1 MYRQRFGLTA
11 FVAALVVGSSFV
23 ATAQGPDVRSR
34 DLSAS
39 PAVTFLY
46 HDSVPV
52 DVVALHFPVDGRRS
66 VAEMSLEVRNISDR
80 DIVSAKFYLVMTEK
94 GESPAGYR
102 FILDAERLGGS
113 LNVGDKTTVR
123 IPTGE
128 NSTALFPTESRDDF
142 VARLVLVYA
151 KFADGSEYFSPFPV

>member
-1 MYRQRFGLTA
+1 MYRQRLGLAA
-11 FVAALVVGSSFV
+11 FVVALVVGSSYV

-46 HDSVPV
+46 HASVPL

-94 GESPAGYR
+94 GNRRPATDSFWMQSDLAG
-102 FILDAERLGGS
+102 
-113 LNVGDKTTVR
+113 V
-123 IPTGE
+123 
-128 NSTALFPTESRDDF
+128 
-142 VARLVLVYA
+142 
-151 KFADGSEYFSPFPV
+151 